1 MATNP
6 LTSQISDILL
16 VNDKVDGPISEAG
29 DELTKGIRL
38 FDRNKN
44 VYCQFEKIELI
55 ESVFEP
61 YPKGSLILRDIQDI
75 VSYIKSNEIDTI
87 IMFDVNGNRWCF
99 YITSTSYINN
109 AAAET
114 EQTFVSINFTNYIY
128 KLAEQSS
135 FSQIEGPVPYSR
147 PIHKNFRLVSAIYE
161 SVTTSVDSPFR
172 NFSLD
177 LNSPNRKEDFFP
189 YFADKTENLSFYVGL
204 NGVEDRTHY
213 PIDNTIQYLS
223 YLSSYSIPKA
233 YNPDEPIEAKDL
245 GFFTQNN
252 IFVGE
257 IIYDSNFPRFLF
269 WTGWFETIIF
279 KYFYQDL
286 KKDKIAQAKRKVKEF
301 NYAVYDSD
309 NTYIQIEVDGEEAKF
324 KKIYSLATSPADQ
337 FMSKKYFY
345 VRKTP
350 KFLNDVSGN
359 TTFDGNTFAKLS
371 FQFQDEGQKY
381 DYQIVSSD
389 GVVNKVPQGAN
400 ELIYKNFWGFYDS
413 MNPLDNVSNTTHIG
427 RDFGY
432 GGAYYDTNFMG
443 DTGYMP
449 YVDCAEMW
457 KNQFDLTPV
466 DPNLGEKINY
476 DAGAVSGGPELN
488 YLNRIAL
495 IRYNTFDKL
504 KGVSKQLEHIRKI
517 ERQNFISYVL
527 CCIKEAKEETF
538 FAALLGRDQSGWDP
552 YFKQKGVNGEP
563 LKYRYAWAKLKLID
577 DPTAIKLNLKQ
588 TEPDWMYGNEYEIFS
603 TPENRLWVLD
613 VGDPLYDPVTRKP
626 NGEWS
631 GWPFQDL
638 RFNFAINISERTNW
652 YSATGLTYSGFPLFP
667 FLGQGTTGDEGG
679 YYSPGWHAQS
689 VIDEGFQKI
698 KYRPIG
704 HPIIDLTAG
713 TIRVEPKGITFPPL
727 YSQDA
732 ADEKQ
737 LPVYPTGSC
746 AFYEFKKLHIVKMYK
761 IPVIKLLRDSNI
773 TDQALLR
780 FYDGKFIYWFDAQNI
795 MDGPCD

>member
-1 MATNP
+1 MANNP
-6 LTSQISDILL
+6 LSSQISDILL
-16 VNDKVDGPISEAG
+16 INDKVDGKINNPSDSLE
-29 DELTKGIRL
+29 KGIRL
-38 FDRNKN
+38 FDKNKN
-44 VYCQFEKIELI
+44 VYCQFEKIELV

-61 YPKGSLILRDIQDI
+61 YPKGSLIVRDIQDI
-75 VSYIKSNEIDTI
+75 VSYIKENGIDTI
-87 IMFDVNGNRWCF
+87 IMYDVNGNRWYF

-128 KLAEQSS
+128 KIAENSS
-135 FSQIEGPVPYSR
+135 YSQIRGYVPKSR
-147 PIHKNFRLVSAIYE
+147 LIDETFENVAEIYKTAITGEESSSE
-161 SVTTSVDSPFR
+161 SVFKFSP
-172 NFSLD
+172 D
-177 LNSPNRKEDFFP
+177 LKSPNRTFFQ
-189 YFADKTENLSFYVGL
+189 YFVDRTQNYSFYAGL

-213 PIDNTIQYLS
+213 PIDNAVQYLS
-223 YLSSYSIPKA
+223 YLSSYSVPKQYDPKTAVQA
-233 YNPDEPIEAKDL
+233 YDVASYVMNFYD
-245 GFFTQNN
+245 
-252 IFVGE
+252 GE

-269 WTGWFETIIF
+269 WTGWFDNF
-279 KYFYQDL
+279 NLKYFYQDL
-286 KKDKIAQAKRKVKEF
+286 KKDEISQNKRKIKEF

-309 NTYIQIEVDGEEAKF
+309 NTYIDIEFDGEKSKF
-324 KKIYSLATSPADQ
+324 KKIYSLITSPADQ
-337 FMSKKYFY
+337 TMAKKYFY

-350 KFLNDVSGN
+350 KFLNDTSGN
-359 TTFDGNTFAKLS
+359 TTFGGNTFARLT
-371 FQFQDEGQKY
+371 FQFQDEGEKY
-381 DYQIVSSD
+381 DYQIVSSE
-389 GVVNKVPQGAN
+389 GILNKVPQGAN

-413 MNPLDNVSNTTHIG
+413 MNPIDNVTNPTHIG
-427 RDFGY
+427 KDFGY
-432 GGAYYDTNFMG
+432 GGNYFDVNFMG
-443 DTGYMP
+443 ETGYMP
-449 YVDCAEMW
+449 YVDCPEMW
-457 KNQFDLTPV
+457 KNQFDLTPI
-466 DPNLGEKINY
+466 DPNLGE
-476 DAGAVSGGPELN
+476 ELDSDTFYSLT
-488 YLNRIAL
+488 YLDKVCL
-495 IRYNTFDKL
+495 IRYDSFYATKGNFD
-504 KGVSKQLEHIRKI
+504 QLEHIRKL

-527 CCIKEAKEETF
+527 CCIKEPKEETF

-588 TEPDWMYGNEYEIFS
+588 TESDWMYGSEYEKFS

-638 RFNFAINISERTNW
+638 RYNFAINISERTNW
-652 YSATGLTYSGFPLFP
+652 YSTTGLTYSGFPLFP

-713 TIRVEPKGITFPPL
+713 TIRVEPKGITLPPL
-727 YSQDA
+727 YTKDE
-732 ADEKQ
+732 ADEKE
-737 LPVYPTGSC
+737 LPTYITGSC

-761 IPVIKLLRDSNI
+761 IPILKLLKESGI
-773 TDQALLR
+773 TDQDLLK